1 MFRTSFAKYLSA
13 FILIIFLSFIFLSGI
28 ITVIIHL
35 DMTREKEGKLEKV
48 SDSFADQIEGETFDD
63 FKSFVTESEDL
74 LIAVEPLVSYD
85 NQLEVIVTDDTGA
98 VLLTTYTEF
107 DNNDYAESDI
117 IIYNGVN
124 DIGRLEI
131 NAIFDT
137 IEVANSSGE
146 KENYLYHEGSL
157 GGFTKDRSLVYGK
170 EIVKDGEKIGYVFAF
185 SSTIREDSV
194 ITVVRKAVTNSCV
207 VVMIAAVLASY
218 IMTERLV
225 RPLRTITDIA
235 KNYGKGDFSERIP
248 IEGDDEVS
256 DLASALNNMADSLDS
271 LEKMRNSFLAN
282 ISHDLRTP
290 MTTISGFID
299 GITSGAIPEDK
310 HEYYLGVISA
320 EVHRL
325 SRLVT
330 QLLDVSRLESG
341 ERKFNFTNFD
351 IAEMARI
358 ILISFEQRINSKSL
372 DVGFES
378 DNDEIYVIADEDAI
392 YQVLYNLCH
401 NAIKFSCDGGKFII
415 RIGMNADKKVQ
426 VSVFDEGQGISRE
439 DTKMVFDRFFKTDQS
454 RGLDKNGVGL
464 GLYISKTIMDAHDE
478 KIWVES
484 EEDKN
489 CEFFFTL
496 KPGVAPQK
504 RGSGIVDGELLD

>member
-1 MFRTSFAKYLSA
+1 M
-13 FILIIFLSFIFLSGI
+13 
-28 ITVIIHL
+28 
-35 DMTREKEGKLEKV
+35 
-48 SDSFADQIEGETFDD
+48 
-63 FKSFVTESEDL
+63 
-74 LIAVEPLVSYD
+74 
-85 NQLEVIVTDDTGA
+85 
-98 VLLTTYTEF
+98 
-107 DNNDYAESDI
+107 
-117 IIYNGVN
+117 
-124 DIGRLEI
+124 
-131 NAIFDT
+131 
-137 IEVANSSGE
+137 
-146 KENYLYHEGSL
+146 
-157 GGFTKDRSLVYGK
+157 VYGK
-170 EIVKDGEKIGYVFAF
+170 SVNLNGKIEGYVFAF
-185 SSTIREDSV
+185 ASTANKDHIISA
-194 ITVVRKAVTNSCV
+194 VRRAVTNSSI
-207 VVMIAAVLASY
+207 VVMIAAVFAAY
-218 IMTERLV
+218 VMTERLI
-225 RPLRTITDIA
+225 RPLRVITETA
-235 KNYGKGDFSERIP
+235 KKYGKGDFSERVP
-248 IEGDDEVS
+248 IEGDDEVAE
-256 DLASALNNMADSLDS
+256 LAGALNNMAESLDS

-358 ILISFEQRINSKSL
+358 ILISFEQKIESKRL
-372 DVGFES
+372 DVGFETDS
-378 DNDEIYVIADEDAI
+378 DEMYVYADEDAI

-401 NAIKFSCDGGKFII
+401 NAIKFSNEGGKFII
-415 RIGMNADKKVQ
+415 RISVNQDKKVQ
-426 VSVFDEGQGISRE
+426 VSVFDEGQGISGE
-439 DTKMVFDRFFKTDQS
+439 DTKMVFDRFFKTDKS

-484 EEDKN
+484 KDEQN

-496 KPGVAPQK
+496 KQGTTTQK
-504 RGSGIVDGELLD
+504 RSAGIIDGELLD

>member
-63 FKSFVTESEDL
+63 FKSFVTESDDL
-74 LIAVEPLVSYD
+74 LIAIEPLVSYD

>member
-63 FKSFVTESEDL
+63 FKSFVTESDDL
-74 LIAVEPLVSYD
+74 LIAIEPLVSYD

-117 IIYNGVN
+117 VIYNGVN

>member
-63 FKSFVTESEDL
+63 FKSFVTERDDL

-117 IIYNGVN
+117 VIYNGVN

>member
-1 MFRTSFAKYLSA
+1 MFKTSFAKYLST
-13 FILIIFLSFIFLSGI
+13 FIIIIFLSFLFLSGML
-28 ITVIIHL
+28 TAIIHH
-35 DMTREKEGKLEKV
+35 DMTAEKKVRLESLISTLEKH
-48 SDSFADQIEGETFDD
+48 IESQNFESHED
-63 FKSFVTESEDL
+63 FKAYIVDEEKFSQLIIPALFYDQQLNIIVADSTGKILLKTNNVPDYSESAN
-74 LIAVEPLVSYD
+74 I
-85 NQLEVIVTDDTGA
+85 EVLTGEA
-98 VLLTTYTEF
+98 
-107 DNNDYAESDI
+107 
-117 IIYNGVN
+117 
-124 DIGRLEI
+124 DIGSISTDLFNQTNDKNE
-131 NAIFDT
+131 F
-137 IEVANSSGE
+137 
-146 KENYLYHEGSL
+146 YLDQEGNMN
-157 GGFTKDRSLVYGK
+157 G
-170 EIVKDGEKIGYVFAF
+170 
-185 SSTIREDSV
+185 TIREKAMVHGHVVHNGDNRLGYVVAYSSTV
-194 ITVVRKAVTNSCV
+194 REDAIISVVRRAITNSII
-207 VVMIAAVLASY
+207 VVMIAAVLAAY
-218 IMTERLV
+218 IMTEKLIRPIRL
-225 RPLRTITDIA
+225 ITEAA
-235 KNYGKGDFSERIP
+235 KNYGKGDFSDRISV
-248 IEGDDEVS
+248 EGNDEVAELS
-256 DLASALNNMADSLDS
+256 AALNNMAESLDS

-358 ILISFEQRINSKSL
+358 ILISFEQKIENKRL
-372 DVGFES
+372 DVGFETDS
-378 DNDEIYVIADEDAI
+378 DEMYVIADEDAV

-401 NAIKFSCDGGKFII
+401 NAIKFSKEGGKFII
-415 RIGMNADKKVQ
+415 RIKNTSDRKIQ
-426 VSVFDEGQGISRE
+426 ISVFDEGQGISQE
-439 DTKMVFDRFFKTDQS
+439 NTKMVFDRFFKTDTS

-496 KPGVAPQK
+496 KPGTAPQK
-504 RGSGIVDGELLD
+504 RSQPILDGELLD